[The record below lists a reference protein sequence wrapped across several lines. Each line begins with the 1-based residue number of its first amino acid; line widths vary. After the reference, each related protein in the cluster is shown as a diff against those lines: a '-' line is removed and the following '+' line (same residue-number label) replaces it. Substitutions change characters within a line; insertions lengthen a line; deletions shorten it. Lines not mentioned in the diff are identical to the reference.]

1 MWLVH
6 VMMLS
11 LFHSRVMCVWHL
23 AISGLEFQ
31 KLLLMGNSNE
41 PYFIPFPI
49 SVDIAC
55 RVLLGYSMNLESL

>member
-1 MWLVH
+1 MTSQTACSRYDTFT
-6 VMMLS
+6 LS
-11 LFHSRVMCVWHL
+11 LVMCVWHL

-31 KLLLMGNSNE
+31 KPLLMGNSNE

-55 RVLLGYSMNLESL
+55 RGIQ